1 MGLLGGESTED
12 ADLRPGLAVVGI
24 AVGVAVV
31 QVAVFPDSPEVHW
44 LRFAVELLLV
54 PIPLVGAFVVG
65 SVRDVQT
72 VWRPLYVGT
81 ALVAVYAVSDA
92 VDEVVV
98 QPEAFTL
105 VFEDGTLLVGSVAL
119 AVGAI
124 RWSTHRDARETDLR
138 RRNDRLDQF
147 ASVITHDLRNPLN
160 VAQMRL
166 ELARDGHGTEH
177 LSTVADAHDRME
189 ALIQDVLQLAR
200 AGESVGEVERVSLAT
215 VAADAVTNTSLGASG
230 LTVEADAELLAD
242 RGRLTAVFE
251 NLFRNAVEHGSTGN
265 QTTSGDAVE
274 HGSTGSR
281 ISSDDAVEQGS
292 AGSRISSDDAV
303 ERSSTGNQTASDPA
317 ERDTAG
323 GRPSPDEAPNPGV
336 RRPVPDATDGG
347 TPGVNVRVGP
357 LDDGFFVED
366 DGPGIPP
373 EERERIF
380 ESGYSTDSRGTGLG
394 LAIVSGVADA
404 HGWEVS
410 ATDGENGGARFEFR
424 NVSFAAETE
433 VSTSG
438 PRP

>member
-54 PIPLVGAFVVG
+54 PIPLAGAFVVG

-72 VWRPLYVGT
+72 VWRPLYAGT
-81 ALVAVYAVSDA
+81 ALFAVYAVSDA

-105 VFEDGTLLVGSVAL
+105 VFEDGALLVGSAAL
-119 AVGAI
+119 AVGAV
-124 RWSTHRDARETDLR
+124 RWSIHRDAREADLR

-251 NLFRNAVEHGSTGN
+251 NLFRNSVEHGSTGRRD
-265 QTTSGDAVE
+265 TPGD
-274 HGSTGSR
+274 T
-281 ISSDDAVEQGS
+281 VEQGS
-292 AGSRISSDDAV
+292 TGSRISSDDAV
-303 ERSSTGNQTASDPA
+303 ERSSTGDQTASDA
-317 ERDTAG
+317 VERGAAG
-323 GRPSPDEAPNPGV
+323 GRPSADEAPNPGV

-357 LDDGFFVED
+357 LEDGFFVED

-404 HGWEVS
+404 HGWEVA

-424 NVSFAAETE
+424 NVSFAAESE

>member
-54 PIPLVGAFVVG
+54 PIPLAGAFVVG

-72 VWRPLYVGT
+72 IWRPLYVGT

-105 VFEDGTLLVGSVAL
+105 VFEDGALLVGSAAL
-119 AVGAI
+119 AVGAV

-251 NLFRNAVEHGSTGN
+251 NLFRNSVEHGSTGN
-265 QTTSGDAVE
+265 RTVSG
-274 HGSTGSR
+274 
-281 ISSDDAVEQGS
+281 
-292 AGSRISSDDAV
+292 DAV
-303 ERSSTGNQTASDPA
+303 ERSSTGNQTASDSV
-317 ERDTAG
+317 ERGAAG
-323 GRPSPDEAPNPGV
+323 GPPSPDEAPNPGV

-404 HGWEVS
+404 HGWEVT

-424 NVSFAAETE
+424 NVSFAAGSE

>member
-54 PIPLVGAFVVG
+54 PIPLAGAFVVG

-72 VWRPLYVGT
+72 VWRPLYAGT
-81 ALVAVYAVSDA
+81 ALFAVYAVSDA

-105 VFEDGTLLVGSVAL
+105 VFEDGALLVGSAAL
-119 AVGAI
+119 AVGAV
-124 RWSTHRDARETDLR
+124 RWSTHRDAREADLR

-251 NLFRNAVEHGSTGN
+251 NLFRNSVEHGSTGRRD
-265 QTTSGDAVE
+265 TPGD
-274 HGSTGSR
+274 T
-281 ISSDDAVEQGS
+281 VEQGS
-292 AGSRISSDDAV
+292 TGSRISSDDAV
-303 ERSSTGNQTASDPA
+303 ERSSTGDQTASDA
-317 ERDTAG
+317 VERGAAG
-323 GRPSPDEAPNPGV
+323 GRPSADEAPNPGV

-357 LDDGFFVED
+357 LEDGFFVED

-404 HGWEVS
+404 HGWEVA

-424 NVSFAAETE
+424 NVSFAAESE

>member
-1 MGLLGGESTED
+1 MGFLGDESTED

-54 PIPLVGAFVVG
+54 PIPLAGAFVVG

-72 VWRPLYVGT
+72 IWRPLYVGT

-105 VFEDGTLLVGSVAL
+105 VFEDGALLVGSAAL
-119 AVGAI
+119 AVGAV

-251 NLFRNAVEHGSTGN
+251 NLFRNSVEHGSTGRREGP
-265 QTTSGDAVE
+265 GDTVE
-274 HGSTGSR
+274 QGSTGSR
-281 ISSDDAVEQGS
+281 ISSDDAVEHGS
-292 AGSRISSDDAV
+292 TGNRTVSGDAV
-303 ERSSTGNQTASDPA
+303 ERSSTGNQTASDSV
-317 ERDTAG
+317 ERGAAG
-323 GRPSPDEAPNPGV
+323 GPPSPDEAPNPGV

-404 HGWEVS
+404 HGWEVT

-424 NVSFAAETE
+424 NVSFAAGSE

>member
-12 ADLRPGLAVVGI
+12 TDLRPGLAVVGI

-31 QVAVFPDSPEVHW
+31 QVAVFPDSPEVRW

-54 PIPLVGAFVVG
+54 PIPLVGAFVIG
-65 SVRDVQT
+65 SVRDVQA

-81 ALVAVYAVSDA
+81 ALFAVYAVTDA
-92 VDEVVV
+92 VDEVVA

-105 VFEDGTLLVGSVAL
+105 VFEDGALLVGSVAL
-119 AVGAI
+119 AVGAA
-124 RWSTHRDARETDLR
+124 RWSNHRDAREADLR
-138 RRNDRLDQF
+138 SRNERLDQF
-147 ASVITHDLRNPLN
+147 ASVVTHDLRNPLN

-166 ELARDGHGTEH
+166 ELVREGHGTDH

-200 AGESVGEVERVSLAT
+200 VGESVGDVEPVSLAT

-265 QTTSGDAVE
+265 RTASGDPVE
-274 HGSTGSR
+274 HGSTGNRSP
-281 ISSDDAVEQGS
+281 
-292 AGSRISSDDAV
+292 AGDAV
-303 ERSSTGNQTASDPA
+303 ERGSTGSRESPD
-317 ERDTAG
+317 DTAG
-323 GRPSPDEAPNPGV
+323 RGVPTEKSSTAADKSAADAGGRRAIA
-336 RRPVPDATDGG
+336 DADGG

-357 LDDGFFVED
+357 LEDGFFVED

-373 EERERIF
+373 EEQERVF
-380 ESGYSTDSRGTGLG
+380 ESGYSTDARGTGLG
-394 LAIVSGVADA
+394 LAIVAGVADA
-404 HGWEVS
+404 HGWEVR
-410 ATDGENGGARFEFR
+410 ATTGETGGARFEFR
-424 NVSFAAETE
+424 GVSFAGETE

-438 PRP
+438 PRR

>member
-1 MGLLGGESTED
+1 MRLLGGESTED

-281 ISSDDAVEQGS
+281 ISSDDAVE
-292 AGSRISSDDAV
+292 
-303 ERSSTGNQTASDPA
+303 RSSTGNQTASDPA

>member
-274 HGSTGSR
+274 HDST
-281 ISSDDAVEQGS
+281 
-292 AGSRISSDDAV
+292 GSRISSDDAV